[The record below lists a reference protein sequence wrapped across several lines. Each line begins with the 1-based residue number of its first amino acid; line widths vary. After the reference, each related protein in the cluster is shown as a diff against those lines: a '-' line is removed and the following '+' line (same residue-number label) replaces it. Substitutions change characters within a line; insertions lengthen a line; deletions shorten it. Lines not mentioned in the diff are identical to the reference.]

1 MRDDVDVPSRL
12 VPRASLRALHPGSQ
26 FPLRRFVRL
35 VRVRDVRR
43 GAPGSGAGGDVGV
56 VGESSTLQLG
66 TQRRS
71 IDCDYTRA
79 RDEKRRI
86 KRGMET

>member
-43 GAPGSGAGGDVGV
+43 GAPGSAGGDVGV